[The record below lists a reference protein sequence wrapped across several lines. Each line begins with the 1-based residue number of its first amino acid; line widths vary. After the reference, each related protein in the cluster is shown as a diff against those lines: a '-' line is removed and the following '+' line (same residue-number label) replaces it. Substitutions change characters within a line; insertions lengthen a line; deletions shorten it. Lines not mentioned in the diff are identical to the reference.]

1 MAWRKVIPIGVV
13 LVAIGFAGGYF
24 YGEQKTRGAMA
35 AEHLVGDKYKVVRTP
50 GGMLEVSTLRK
61 QETLAWQTSWTCPL
75 DLDIC
80 NKLPKSL
87 SQISAE
93 AHYTYRASLAEYWVL
108 EKISDQPLRYRL
120 KAPKLEPKLPVAVS
134 LSSIRENKNGDLI
147 SPSGPDLQKMQTY
160 LEQEL
165 AKRAMS
171 SNYIQV
177 QSEAAAKTIE
187 EFARKWMSDDGQMI
201 AENAV
206 IEVVF

>member
-1 MAWRKVIPIGVV
+1 MESIKLGGV
-13 LVAIGFAGGYF
+13 
-24 YGEQKTRGAMA
+24 MA

-75 DLDIC
+75 GVC
-80 NKLPKSL
+80 NSLPKSL

-93 AHYTYRASLAEYWVL
+93 AHYTYRVSLAEYWVL

-134 LSSIRENKNGDLI
+134 LSSIRESKSGELI
-147 SPSGPDLQKMQTY
+147 SPSGPDLQKMQSY

-165 AKRAMS
+165 EKRAMNS
-171 SNYIQV
+171 TYIKV
-177 QSEAAAKTIE
+177 QSNAAAKTIE
-187 EFARKWMSDDGQMI
+187 EFARKWMSDDGQKI
-201 AENAV
+201 SDKAD

>member
-1 MAWRKVIPIGVV
+1 
-13 LVAIGFAGGYF
+13 
-24 YGEQKTRGAMA
+24 MA

-93 AHYTYRASLAEYWVL
+93 AHYTYRVSLAEYWVL

-134 LSSIRENKNGDLI
+134 LSSIRESKSGELI
-147 SPSGPDLQKMQTY
+147 SPSGPDLQKMQSY

-165 AKRAMS
+165 EKRAMNS
-171 SNYIQV
+171 TYIKV
-177 QSEAAAKTIE
+177 QSNAAAKTIE
-187 EFARKWMSDDGQMI
+187 EFARKWMSDDGQKI
-201 AENAV
+201 SDKAD

>member
-1 MAWRKVIPIGVV
+1 MIWRKVIPAGMTLVV
-13 LVAIGFAGGYF
+13 LSFVGGYF
-24 YGEQKTRGAMA
+24 YGEHKTRGSMT

-75 DLDIC
+75 GVC
-80 NKLPKSL
+80 NSLPKSL

-93 AHYTYRASLAEYWVL
+93 AHYTYRVSLAEYWVL

-134 LSSIRENKNGDLI
+134 LSSIRESKSGELI
-147 SPSGPDLQKMQTY
+147 SPSGPDLQKMQSY

-165 AKRAMS
+165 EKRAMNS
-171 SNYIQV
+171 TYIKV
-177 QSEAAAKTIE
+177 QSNAAAKTIE
-187 EFARKWMSDDGQMI
+187 EFARKWMSDDGQKI
-201 AENAV
+201 SDKAD